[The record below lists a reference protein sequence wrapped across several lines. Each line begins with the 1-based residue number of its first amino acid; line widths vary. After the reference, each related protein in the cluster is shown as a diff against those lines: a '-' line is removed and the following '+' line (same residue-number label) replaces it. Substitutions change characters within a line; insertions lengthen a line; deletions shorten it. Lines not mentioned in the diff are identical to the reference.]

1 MVFGRPRCGT
11 HIPATGLRRGKIL
24 SFIMVA
30 AAKQIKRDKSR
41 RDALYFDVP
50 EKAGIV
56 SVIGADTDL
65 GDNIRNL
72 GNYL

>member
-1 MVFGRPRCGT
+1 
-11 HIPATGLRRGKIL
+11 
-24 SFIMVA
+24 MVA